1 MSGTVLVIDE
11 TFLQPDEMAT
21 RISQFY
27 LQWDMLRQTKIRE
40 WQEVQRYI
48 FATDTNKT
56 TNSKLPWSN
65 KTTIPKLC
73 QIRDNLFANYMAAM
87 FPRKKSIIWEGFNK
101 DDDDLQKKATIE
113 QYMTWV
119 MDRNEFYDEV
129 SKLVLDYIDYGN
141 TIATVE
147 WRDGRVEVPG
157 PNGSP
162 PQQLGY
168 VGPSIRRLNP
178 NDIVINP
185 TSPDFSRSPKI
196 VMSLISIGEVK
207 SLLDSEALS
216 DDERKEMDTLYDY
229 LMNVRL
235 HVSNTPGNLVS
246 KDAIYA
252 ISGFTSYRMY
262 LESNF
267 AEVLTFYG
275 DIYDENTHT
284 LQKNR
289 IIKVID
295 RHKVISN
302 RQNPSFFGVAPIYHA
317 GWRTRPDNLWAM
329 GPLDNLVGMQY
340 RIDHLENMKADVFD
354 LIAYPPLKIKGY
366 VEDFNWGPFERIYMG
381 DDGDVMLMSPDVQA
395 LKADNQIAILEQK
408 MEEMAGSPKEAM
420 GFRTPG
426 EKTAYEVQRLENAAS
441 RIFQNKIA
449 QFERQVLEPLLNA
462 MLELARRK
470 VDVSTIR
477 IWDSEMKVATFQELT
492 AEDLTGN
499 GRLRPFAARHY
510 AEQAIQVQNI
520 NNFFGS
526 ALGQD
531 QNVLLHFS
539 SVGLAKMAEE
549 LLELQDN
556 HIVLPFVRIAEQA
569 QAQQLMHTMQEQ
581 TIMQAQTAAG
591 TTEGDHDPNAT
602 ASNSMGGPPAPGG
615 QGPIPGPGVQ
625 PQQ

>member
-1 MSGTVLVIDE
+1 
-11 TFLQPDEMAT
+11 MAT

-87 FPRKKSIIWEGFNK
+87 FPRKKSIIWEGNNK
-101 DDDDLQKKATIE
+101 DDEDLEKKQTIE
-113 QYMTWV
+113 QYMQWV

-141 TIATVE
+141 AIGTIE

-157 PNGSP
+157 VNGQP
-162 PQQLGY
+162 PEQLGY
-168 VGPSIRRLNP
+168 VGPAIRRINP

-185 TSPDFSRSPKI
+185 TSPDFSRTPKI
-196 VMSLISIGEVK
+196 AMSLISIGEVMG
-207 SLLDSEALS
+207 LLESEAL
-216 DDERKEMDTLYDY
+216 DDKERKEMETLYDY

-235 HVSNTPGNLVS
+235 HVSNTPGNLIS

-275 DIYDENTHT
+275 DIYDEYTHT

-302 RQNPSFFGVAPIYHA
+302 RQNPSFFGTAPIYHT
-317 GWRTRPDNLWAM
+317 GWRVRPDNLWAM

-381 DDGDVMLMSPDVQA
+381 DDGDVELMSPDVQA

-510 AEQAIQVQNI
+510 AEQAIQVQNL
-520 NNFFGS
+520 NNFFTS
-526 ALGQD
+526 ALGHD
-531 QNVLLHFS
+531 PTVLLHFS

-569 QAQQLMHTMQEQ
+569 QAQQLMQTAQEQ
-581 TIMQAQTAAG
+581 SMMAGQTAAG
-591 TTEGDHDPNAT
+591 TTAGDHDQNAV
-602 ASNSMGGPPAPGG
+602 PPAGFTSNPN
-615 QGPIPGPGVQ
+615 QMPPQ
-625 PQQ
+625 PVDSRTAKMGKLTA

>member
-87 FPRKKSIIWEGFNK
+87 FPRKKSIIWEGNNK
-101 DDDDLQKKATIE
+101 DDEDLEKKTTIE

-119 MDRNEFYDEV
+119 MDRNEFYDEI

-141 TIATVE
+141 AIGTIE

-157 PNGSP
+157 PNGQP

-168 VGPSIRRLNP
+168 VGPAIRRINP

-185 TSPDFSRSPKI
+185 TSPDFGRTPKI
-196 VMSLISIGEVK
+196 AMSLISIGEVK
-207 SLLDSEALS
+207 NLLESESLTE
-216 DDERKEMDTLYDY
+216 DERKEMDTLYDY

-302 RQNPSFFGVAPIYHA
+302 RQNPSFFGTAPIYHT
-317 GWRTRPDNLWAM
+317 GWRIRPDNLWAM

-381 DDGDVMLMSPDVQA
+381 DDGDVELMSPDVQA

-477 IWDSEMKVATFQELT
+477 IWDSEMKIATFQSLT

-499 GRLRPFAARHY
+499 GRLKPFAARHY
-510 AEQAIQVQNI
+510 AEQAIQVQNL
-520 NNFFGS
+520 NNFFTS
-526 ALGQD
+526 ALGHD
-531 QNVLLHFS
+531 PTVLLHFS

-556 HIVLPFVRIAEQA
+556 HIVLPFIRIAEQA
-569 QAQQLMHTMQEQ
+569 QAQQLMQTAQEQ
-581 TIMQAQTAAG
+581 SMMAGQTAAG
-591 TTEGDHDPNAT
+591 TTAGDHDVTPTA
-602 ASNSMGGPPAPGG
+602 ASNPVGGPPTPGG
-615 QGPIPGPGVQ
+615 PGPIPGPGVQ
-625 PQQ
+625 PQ